1 MKLNYQYQKSEK
13 IENLLRRIEV
23 AKAIAEF
30 LPKLPQV
37 EKNLRRKSLL
47 KSSLFSARIEGN
59 KLSYE
64 RIRFGEE
71 RLKTD
76 NLEKIEVFNLFKAAS
91 WIYSSASPKKIT
103 KNLILKLHKAVMKN
117 LSFSANSFRK
127 EQGAIFNQAGVAV
140 YFAPS
145 PLEVP
150 FLMRELIKQT
160 NCSKEP
166 FPVKAAIFHFAFEK
180 IHPFLDGNG
189 RIGRL
194 LAVFIL
200 KQGGFDFRGLLSLE
214 EYLEKNRESY
224 YRFLAINKKD
234 ITAFVEFFLEAVA
247 NQAEKTIAGLKDI
260 DQEGEED
267 FLLPR
272 RREILE
278 IIKDHQVVSFDFL
291 KRRFSKVPP
300 STLHYDLRKL
310 REGGFVKKLG
320 STKAVRYTA

>member
-1 MKLNYQYQKSEK
+1 M
-13 IENLLRRIEV
+13 
-23 AKAIAEF
+23 AKGIIEF

-59 KLSYE
+59 KLNYE
-64 RIRFGEE
+64 GIRFGEE
-71 RLKTD
+71 RLKTSS
-76 NLEKIEVFNLFKAAS
+76 LEKIEVFNIFKAFS
-91 WIYSSASPKKIT
+91 WIYSSRSPKRLT
-103 KNLILKLHKAVMKN
+103 KNLILRLHKVVMKN
-117 LSFSANSFRK
+117 LSSSPAGVFRK
-127 EQGAIFNQAGVAV
+127 EPGAIFNQAGIAV
-140 YFAPS
+140 YLAPS
-145 PLEVP
+145 LLEIP
-150 FLMRELIKQT
+150 FLMKELVKQT
-160 NCSKEP
+160 KCSKEP
-166 FPVKAAIFHFAFEK
+166 FPVKAAIFHFSFEK

-189 RIGRL
+189 RVGRL

-224 YRFLAINKKD
+224 YELLAIGKKD
-234 ITAFVEFFLEAVA
+234 ITVFVEFFLEAVA
-247 NQAEKTIAGLKDI
+247 QQGEKTIAGLKDI

-267 FLLPR
+267 SLLPR

-291 KRRFSKVPP
+291 RRRFSKVAQ

-310 REGGFVKKLG
+310 REEGFVRKLG
-320 STKAVRYTA
+320 STRGVRYSVPFR